1 LHQAIKGC
9 SFHLLTQERPWM
21 LANLKIICQFH
32 AYSVHQNS
40 VEIFWVEIYR
50 GRPFLGS
57 AKWAIFIAIPWW
69 EQVIFQWYDDDVCF
83 VPRLTLLVEF
93 YSTNSLKQQSDSN
106 LTSLLPAGLPK
117 ITILGTS
124 NWLCKWNVYKS
135 SSQLGYCLKIFKGP
149 DKIWG
154 VLGYLTTVKFCPCSY
169 SLMPHAQQWS
179 N

>member
-1 LHQAIKGC
+1 M
-9 SFHLLTQERPWM
+9 SEWLL
-21 LANLKIICQFH
+21 F
-32 AYSVHQNS
+32 
-40 VEIFWVEIYR
+40 
-50 GRPFLGS
+50 S

-106 LTSLLPAGLPK
+106 LTSL
-117 ITILGTS
+117 
-124 NWLCKWNVYKS
+124 Y
-135 SSQLGYCLKIFKGP
+135 
-149 DKIWG
+149 
-154 VLGYLTTVKFCPCSY
+154 SY